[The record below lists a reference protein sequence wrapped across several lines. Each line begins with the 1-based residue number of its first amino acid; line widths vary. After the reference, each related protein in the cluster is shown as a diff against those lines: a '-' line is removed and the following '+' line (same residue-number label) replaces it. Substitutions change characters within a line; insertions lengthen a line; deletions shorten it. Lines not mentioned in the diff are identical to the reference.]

1 MEDFPSDLLTE
12 PCFSSRNAA
21 ELKLAHFLMLQRPL
35 QKRIDFRDWCY
46 CSLPIP
52 PESLRKPELF

>member
-21 ELKLAHFLMLQRPL
+21 ELKLAHFLVLQRPL
-35 QKRIDFRDWCY
+35 QKRIDFRD
-46 CSLPIP
+46 
-52 PESLRKPELF
+52 